1 MRGAILPHSQYVFM
15 AWCFGKHRNNMT
27 FTRDE
32 LYETMIRSNN
42 YPIILLLLSFI
53 VIRQGNFIMLHPRTV
68 KTANR

>member
-1 MRGAILPHSQYVFM
+1 
-15 AWCFGKHRNNMT
+15 MT

-68 KTANR
+68 KTANRWYNNSVEQNTS